1 MGFGFYKQKT
11 FNESA
16 KMSKNPFFLTPEFYK
31 NLFAASAILQKP
43 NASTAAAC
51 SSENGHNRIIDAQ
64 NFARNLFLSCNDER
78 EVKGIK
84 ILGFL
89 IFFKLLP

>member
-43 NASTAAAC
+43 NASVAATAC
-51 SSENGHNRIIDAQ
+51 SSENGNSRIIDAQ
-64 NFARNLFLSCNDER
+64 NFARNLFFSCNDEK
-78 EVKGIK
+78 EVNKMSLSGVFH
-84 ILGFL
+84 IL
-89 IFFKLLP
+89 

>member
-43 NASTAAAC
+43 NATA
-51 SSENGHNRIIDAQ
+51 SSSDYGNSRIIDAQ
-64 NFARNLFLSCNDER
+64 NFARNLFFSCNDEK
-78 EVKGIK
+78 EVKGNK
-84 ILGFL
+84 TESHYFYEYL
-89 IFFKLLP
+89 KN